1 MSRSRIVCAAT
12 VAALALLAA
21 PAARAQSG
29 LSARGLGYP
38 LEGLDARARGL
49 GGLTTGLPDPHLSL
63 INPASVVGIPA
74 AGLSVTFQGDIV
86 SSQSAGRDEDFS
98 TSRFPAIQAAFPITG
113 RLVATVGYAAVLD
126 QNWAV
131 SRLDSIQ
138 LGGQKRLV
146 TDVFR
151 SEGGAARLRLG
162 GGYRVLP
169 RVDVG
174 AGLDIYTGALR
185 DSTLRTIS
193 GLPNIALQGT
203 DYTWQG
209 LGYSAGARW
218 RGNAVSVSAAVTGGG
233 QLKAEPADS
242 GVTGG
247 TYSLPVT
254 FDVGASARVT
264 QRTLA
269 ALSVRFGQWSS
280 MNDELL
286 SDGGSGGGAGYG
298 GGAQDALQVAGGLE
312 YEGIRFLGRPIPL
325 RVGGRYAKLPF
336 RYSADSEFPEERAVT
351 GGLGVLFGGGA
362 AALELSGERGMRGGD
377 AAGLEESFW
386 RVSFSLA
393 LLGR

>member
-1 MSRSRIVCAAT
+1 MSRSRIVRAAA
-12 VAALALLAA
+12 VAALALTAA
-21 PAARAQSG
+21 PAAQAQSG

-38 LEGLDARARGL
+38 LEGLDARSRGL

-63 INPASVVGIPA
+63 VNPANVVGIPA
-74 AGLSVTFQGDIV
+74 AGLSVTFQGDNV
-86 SSQSAGRDEDFS
+86 SSQSAGRDQDFT

-113 RLVATVGYAAVLD
+113 RLVATLGYAAVLD
-126 QNWAV
+126 QNWTV
-131 SRLDSIQ
+131 SRVDSMR
-138 LGGQKRLV
+138 LGGQMRQV

-162 GGYRVLP
+162 GGYRLLP

-174 AGLDIYTGALR
+174 AALDVYTGALR
-185 DSTLRTIS
+185 DSTLRQIS
-193 GLPNIALQGT
+193 DLPNFALQGT

-218 RGNAVSVSAAVTGGG
+218 RGNAATVSAAVTGGG
-233 QLKAEPADS
+233 QLKAEAADS
-242 GVTGG
+242 GVAGA

-254 FDVGASARVT
+254 FDAGASARIT

-269 ALSVRFGQWSS
+269 ALSVRFAGWSS
-280 MNDELL
+280 MNEELG

-298 GGAQDALQVAGGLE
+298 GGAQDALQVSGGLE

-336 RYSADSEFPEERAVT
+336 RWSSEAEFPEERAVT

-362 AALELSGERGMRGGD
+362 ASLELAGERGWRGSD
-377 AAGLEESFW
+377 AALLDESFW
-386 RVSFSLA
+386 RVSFSIA

>member
-38 LEGLDARARGL
+38 LEGLDARSRGL

-63 INPASVVGIPA
+63 VNPAAVVGIPA
-74 AGLSVTFQGDIV
+74 AGLSVTFQGDVI
-86 SSQSAGRDEDFS
+86 SSQSAGRDEDFQ
-98 TSRFPAIQAAFPITG
+98 TSRFPAIQAAFPVTG

-126 QNWAV
+126 QNWTV

-138 LGGQKRLV
+138 LGGRQRQV

-162 GGYRVLP
+162 GGYRLLP

-174 AGLDIYTGALR
+174 AGLDIYTGSVR
-185 DSTLRTIS
+185 DSTLRQIS
-193 GLPNIALQGT
+193 DLPNVALQGT

-218 RGNAVSVSAAVTGGG
+218 RGNALSVSAAVTGGG

-242 GVTGG
+242 GVTGAS
-247 TYSLPVT
+247 YSLPVT
-254 FDVGASARVT
+254 LDVGASARIT
-264 QRTLA
+264 QRTQA
-269 ALSVRFGQWSS
+269 AASVRFAQWSS

-286 SDGGSGGGAGYG
+286 DDRGSGGAGYG
-298 GGAQDALQVAGGLE
+298 GGAQDALQVSGGLE
-312 YEGIRFLGRPIPL
+312 YEGIRFLGRPVPV

-336 RYSADSEFPEERAVT
+336 RWSAESEFPDERAIT
-351 GGLGVLFGGGA
+351 GGLGILFGGGA
-362 AALELSGERGMRGGD
+362 AALELGGERGIRGGD